1 MITRHDDGRRATY
14 YGDAPLV
21 DHAGYT
27 VEVGHEDDSELM
39 TLRVGLDGNVIHAIR
54 ADLPLPDV
62 IELRERCDAFIHE
75 HQEQK

>member
-1 MITRHDDGRRATY
+1 VITRHDDGRRATY

-39 TLRVGLDGNVIHAIR
+39 TVRVGLDGNPIHAIR
-54 ADLPLPDV
+54 ADLPPAAV
-62 IELRERCDAFIHE
+62 AELRDRCDAYLNE
-75 HQEQK
+75 HQETK